1 MNGGDPIDSS
11 EAEPAALPRLAGRNV
26 VCFST
31 ADWDTPLPTNKHQLM
46 RRLARR
52 NRVLYVETL
61 GTRAP
66 RAASKTDVLRI
77 GRRLKRA
84 FEGSVRR
91 SAHLWTISPV
101 VRPDWS
107 TAPARAIN
115 RAAFAAQAGGVLE
128 HFPRP
133 IAWVYS
139 PYAVHLLDRLDPAA
153 VVYHMVDDLA
163 AVPGA
168 NAEALRE
175 AEARLIARADCV
187 FCTERS
193 LFDRARAINAAARFM
208 PNVADYRH
216 FSRVPAK
223 AGDGRLARLRSMPR
237 PRILFSGNI
246 APHKVDLRMIARI
259 AMRRRGWQVVLVGP
273 VWEGADA
280 GPDLKRLEALPNV
293 WLAGH
298 VPYAELPAWLHE
310 ADVLMIPYVR
320 NDATRA
326 VFPLKFFEY
335 MATGRPVVASP
346 LPSLLPYEPAVRLA
360 DTPDEWIAA
369 LEESLADDAE
379 FAEQRRV
386 LARRNTWEARLREME
401 AEIMAAM
408 GDGAPRH

>member
-1 MNGGDPIDSS
+1 M
-11 EAEPAALPRLAGRNV
+11 AGRNV

-31 ADWDTPLPTNKHQLM
+31 ADWDTLLPTNKHQLM

-66 RAASKTDVLRI
+66 RAASKTDLLRI

-84 FEGSVRR
+84 FEGSTRR
-91 SAHLWTISPV
+91 ENRLWTISPV

-107 TAPARAIN
+107 TATSRALN

-128 HFPRP
+128 HFPDP
-133 IAWVYS
+133 VAWVYS
-139 PYAVHLLDRLDPAA
+139 PYAVHLLDRLQPSA

-168 NAEALRE
+168 NAEALRD
-175 AEARLIARADCV
+175 AENRLLARADCV

-193 LFDRARAINAAARFM
+193 LYDRARAANPGARFM

-216 FSRVPAK
+216 FSRPRAVRSEAI
-223 AGDGRLARLRSMPR
+223 ARLRAMPR
-237 PRILFSGNI
+237 PRIVFSGNI
-246 APHKVDLRMIARI
+246 APHKVDLRLMARL
-259 AMRRRGWQVVLVGP
+259 AMRRRGWNFVLVGP

-280 GPDLKRLEALPNV
+280 SADLRRLAALPNV
-293 WLAGH
+293 WMPGH
-298 VPYAELPAWLHE
+298 VPYEELPAWLHE
-310 ADVLMIPYVR
+310 ADALVIPYVR

-335 MATGRPVVASP
+335 LATGRPVVASP

-360 DTPDEWIAA
+360 ETTDEWIAA
-369 LEESLADDAE
+369 LEASLLDNAE

-386 LARRNTWEARLREME
+386 LARRQTWEVRLREME
-401 AEIMAAM
+401 AEILEVMKQE
-408 GDGAPRH
+408 RRR